1 MEKRVARYG
10 LLAALA
16 MALSWVESI
25 IPLPAAPPG
34 MKLGLANLVAVYA
47 LYRMT
52 FRDAAVISLARVAL
66 VSAAFGSAYSFAY
79 SMAGAVLSLAVMPLL
94 KRTGKFSV
102 VGVSIAGGVSHN
114 IGQILVAMAVLG
126 SVRLAW
132 YLPALLAAGTAA
144 GAAIGAA
151 GGIVISRVRD

>member
-66 VSAAFGSAYSFAY
+66 VSAAFGSAYSFA
-79 SMAGAVLSLAVMPLL
+79 
-94 KRTGKFSV
+94 
-102 VGVSIAGGVSHN
+102 
-114 IGQILVAMAVLG
+114 
-126 SVRLAW
+126 
-132 YLPALLAAGTAA
+132 
-144 GAAIGAA
+144 
-151 GGIVISRVRD
+151 